1 MDISRKRIAAF
12 VGFIVLISVLVLY
25 FTVDIDTLHHL
36 ADFHPVSL
44 LGVILLICGGMYFDA
59 LRLQR
64 LSAVTGKRVGLSAA
78 IRVVFGNYFMALLTP
93 GASGGAVIQVL
104 FLKRAGMPT
113 GSATVVVLIRTILSI
128 LFLILCL
135 PVVFYYDPQILP
147 WFDREGIVKGS
158 IVLAVVV
165 IAGMV
170 ALRTRLSD
178 RLAVLVLKR
187 FPVRWRFRLMK
198 VYRDMRGA
206 LALMAASPVAVG
218 WAFLESGI
226 SLLFLYAMV
235 PMLVVGI
242 GAQIDWVQVMGRMMF
257 LNLLLYFAPTPGGAG
272 VAEALFISSFRTF
285 LPLGTVG
292 IAAVVWRFFAEYLPA
307 CVGGYFTLKIFGMKN
322 LQSKV
327 TGRGEAQG

>member
-1 MDISRKRIAAF
+1 MNISRKRIA
-12 VGFIVLISVLVLY
+12 VLISLIVFVSFIVLY
-25 FTVDIDTLHHL
+25 FTVDMDTLRQL
-36 ADFHPVSL
+36 SDFHPASL
-44 LGVILLICGGMYFDA
+44 VGVIVLIGFGMYFDA

-64 LSAVTGKRVGLSAA
+64 LSAVTGKRVELSAA

-93 GASGGAVIQVL
+93 GATGGAVIQVL
-104 FLKRAGMPT
+104 FLKRAGIPT

-128 LFLILCL
+128 LFLVLCL

-147 WFDREGIVKGS
+147 WFDRAEIVRSAILLAGL
-158 IVLAVVV
+158 VLV
-165 IAGMV
+165 GMA

-178 RLAVLVLKR
+178 RLAVVLLKR

-206 LALMAASPVAVG
+206 LALMAASPIAVG

-226 SLLFLYAMV
+226 SLLLIYAMV
-235 PMLVVGI
+235 PMLFLGI
-242 GAQIDWVQVMGRMMF
+242 GAQLDWVQVMGRMVF

-272 VAEALFISSFRTF
+272 VAEALFVSSFKTF

-292 IAAVVWRFFAEYLPA
+292 VAAVAWRIFAEYLPA
-307 CVGGYFTLKIFGMKN
+307 CIGGYFTLKIFGT
-322 LQSKV
+322 QGFRSK
-327 TGRGEAQG
+327 

>member
-1 MDISRKRIAAF
+1 MNISRKRIA
-12 VGFIVLISVLVLY
+12 VLISFIIFVSFIVLY
-25 FTVDIDTLHHL
+25 FTVDMDTLRQL
-36 ADFHPVSL
+36 SDFHPASL
-44 LGVILLICGGMYFDA
+44 VGVIVLIGFGMYFDA

-64 LSAVTGKRVGLSAA
+64 LSAVTGKQVGLSAA

-93 GASGGAVIQVL
+93 GATGGAVIQVL
-104 FLKRAGMPT
+104 FLKRAGIPT

-128 LFLILCL
+128 LFLVLCL

-147 WFDREGIVKGS
+147 WFDRAGIVRSAILLAGL
-158 IVLAVVV
+158 VLV
-165 IAGMV
+165 GMA

-178 RLAVLVLKR
+178 RLAVVLLKR

-206 LALMAASPVAVG
+206 LALMAASPIAVG

-226 SLLFLYAMV
+226 SLLLIYAIV
-235 PMLVVGI
+235 PMLFLGI
-242 GAQIDWVQVMGRMMF
+242 GAQLDWVQVMGRMVF

-272 VAEALFISSFRTF
+272 VAEALFVSSFKTF

-292 IAAVVWRFFAEYLPA
+292 VAAVAWRIFAEYLPA
-307 CVGGYFTLKIFGMKN
+307 CIGGYFTLKIFGT
-322 LQSKV
+322 QGFRSK
-327 TGRGEAQG
+327 